1 MLDCNQ
7 KYTQKITFFL
17 KYLTAIADLY
27 KSVKRVDPSCFIAV
41 DNRDTVIQ
49 WLTDGELAA
58 SSSQREHQSPFQLS
72 ASLRS
77 IDLDYH
83 LQHLSSFFTA
93 EKAATS
99 YSLFVRGCRAQFTH
113 LITNHHICCVQ
124 EGRVGTFFP
133 PPYRACRY
141 ISKCLFKRL
150 PSQSVQQSHQ
160 RWESHD
166 YPCLIKCLIK
176 VVFLIKKLII
186 MK

>member
-124 EGRVGTFFP
+124 EGRVGTFFFP
-133 PPYRACRY
+133 LTARIGTSVNVYLRGCRA
-141 ISKCLFKRL
+141 
-150 PSQSVQQSHQ
+150 SQYNSHI
-160 RWESHD
+160 RDGNPMTTHA
-166 YPCLIKCLIK
+166 
-176 VVFLIKKLII
+176 
-186 MK
+186 

>member
-124 EGRVGTFFP
+124 EGRVGTFSTP
-133 PPYRACRY
+133 LTARVGTSVNVYLRGCRA
-141 ISKCLFKRL
+141 
-150 PSQSVQQSHQ
+150 SQYNSHI
-160 RWESHD
+160 RDGNPMTTHA
-166 YPCLIKCLIK
+166 
-176 VVFLIKKLII
+176 
-186 MK
+186 

>member
-7 KYTQKITFFL
+7 KYTQKITFFS

-124 EGRVGTFFP
+124 EGRVGTFFSP
-133 PPYRACRY
+133 LTARVGTSVNVYLRGCRA
-141 ISKCLFKRL
+141 
-150 PSQSVQQSHQ
+150 SQYNSHI
-160 RWESHD
+160 RDGNPMTTHA
-166 YPCLIKCLIK
+166 
-176 VVFLIKKLII
+176 
-186 MK
+186 

>member
-113 LITNHHICCVQ
+113 LITNHHICCIQ

-133 PPYRACRY
+133 PLTARVGTSVNVYLRGCRA
-141 ISKCLFKRL
+141 
-150 PSQSVQQSHQ
+150 SQYNSHI
-160 RWESHD
+160 RDGNPMTTHA
-166 YPCLIKCLIK
+166 
-176 VVFLIKKLII
+176 
-186 MK
+186 